1 MITKNIHKIIWA
13 VISISL
19 LIHFFGLVAQQTI
32 LQGWQWEH
40 HPVHA
45 SVEISGTIIALLVAG
60 LLLSLERQ
68 NKGTNFNIW
77 IAGAL
82 TAMGLLDGFHALT
95 HSGNTFVWLHSTAT
109 FAGGILFVLVWLPH
123 RWERLISAC
132 WIPTIIVITVFLA
145 LSSMLFPDA
154 LPLMVL
160 ENKFTIQAKGLN
172 ILGGLCLFGAS
183 VRLFLT
189 YFSNHNVDNLLFCL
203 HCLLFGSAAIM
214 FEQSELW
221 DIAWWGWHV
230 LRLMAYGIAFWF
242 VILTV
247 QQNQQD
253 ITKTIKQ
260 INFEL
265 EELVKERTAG
275 LEAANKELEAFAYS
289 VSHDLRA
296 PLRRMDGFSRA
307 LLESHVDKLNEEGK
321 HYLERVCAGAQ
332 GMGELIDALL
342 DLSRITRRELKRG
355 PVDLRTVAYQIAAEL
370 QKTEPGRDVEFVLPK
385 EVVVDGD
392 KHLLQVAFENL
403 VGNAW
408 KFTGKMEKKG
418 RIEFGAA
425 RNAGCG
431 ARNTDLGNDVIVY
444 FVRDN
449 GAGFDMAYANKLFG
463 AFQRLHREDEFEG
476 TGIGLATVQRIIQKH
491 GGRVWA
497 EGALGKGATFYF
509 TLGA

>member
-13 VISISL
+13 IISISL
-19 LIHFFGLVAQQTI
+19 LIHFLGLVAQQTI

-45 SVEISGTIIALLVAG
+45 SVEISGAIIALLVAG

-160 ENKFTIQAKGLN
+160 EKKFTIQAKGLN
-172 ILGGLCLFGAS
+172 ILGGLCLFSAS

-242 VILTV
+242 VILTT
-247 QQNQQD
+247 QQSQQD

-289 VSHDLRA
+289 VSHDLRG
-296 PLRRMDGFSRA
+296 PLRAIDGFSQI
-307 LLESHVDKLNEEGK
+307 LLEEHTAQLDAEGRRLFGVVRENTTFMAQLIEDI
-321 HYLERVCAGAQ
+321 LE
-332 GMGELIDALL
+332 
-342 DLSRITRRELKRG
+342 LSRIGRSAIEPVGIDMPKVVAAAVQQVQQQQADRELPIK
-355 PVDLRTVAYQIAAEL
+355 VHDLPAA
-370 QKTEPGRDVEFVLPK
+370 V
-385 EVVVDGD
+385 GD
-392 KHLLQVAFENL
+392 ERLIQQVWINLLS
-403 VGNAW
+403 NAA
-408 KFTGKMEKKG
+408 KFTAE
-418 RIEFGAA
+418 RESPAIEVRGVLE
-425 RNAGCG
+425 N
-431 ARNTDLGNDVIVY
+431 NEHVY
-444 FVRDN
+444 SVTDN
-449 GAGFDMAYANKLFG
+449 GAGFDMRHCGKLFSL
-463 AFQRLHREDEFEG
+463 FQRLHGREEFEG
-476 TGIGLATVQRIIQKH
+476 TGVGLAIVQRIVERH

-497 EGALGKGATFYF
+497 EGKVNEGATFYF
-509 TLGA
+509 TLPSEGGT